1 MQFIMCALNVEKQIK
16 FNLQVYDNT
25 DWWWNSWIIKLID
38 TYPFNSSS
46 NTIVCISNS
55 LSSLHRLIV
64 DKAIH
69 LMYFTVSQH
78 KCPNLQNL
86 QASDGW
92 NESILVYFTVF
103 QLYVQIS
110 KFSRHQMDGMSQSWC
125 ISLYFTCMSKFQ
137 ILQASDGWY
146 ESILVYFTVFH
157 LYVQISKFSRH
168 QMDGIC
174 SCLDIFWSDIG
185 HMISI

>member
-1 MQFIMCALNVEKQIK
+1 MCALNVEKQIK

-38 TYPFNSSS
+38 TYLFNSSS

-92 NESILVYFTVF
+92 NESFLVYFTVF

-125 ISLYFTCMSKFQ
+125 ISL
-137 ILQASDGWY
+137 
-146 ESILVYFTVFH
+146 VFH

-168 QMDGIC
+168 QMDGMSQSWCISLYFTC
-174 SCLDIFWSDIG
+174 MSKFPNSLGIRWMVFAAVWIFFDQI
-185 HMISI
+185 